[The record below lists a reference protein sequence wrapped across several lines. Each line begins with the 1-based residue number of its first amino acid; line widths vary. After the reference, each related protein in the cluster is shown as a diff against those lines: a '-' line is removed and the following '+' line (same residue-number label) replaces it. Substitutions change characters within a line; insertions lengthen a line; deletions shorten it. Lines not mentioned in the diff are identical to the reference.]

1 MARLRGT
8 RCRALLRESTTGASR
23 SPKSWLAEVLTCTTL
38 SGCVDGLAGARDA
51 VFHVHADHVAARSAV
66 HVVPFAVLG
75 LEEVIRLTAEQC
87 VAALAAV
94 EFVATTAEEP
104 VFAGEPRILP
114 SPSNP
119 ASRSPTPEPRR
130 ASSPA
135 SASPAA
141 RESNSS
147 PTTTTSAP
155 ESREPFLQA
164 ETPYGTGEGPPPGGS
179 ASSGSCH
186 AFCSRQA
193 DGQPVLADDPYT
205 RILVNGVGSMVR
217 ARKHLA

>member
-1 MARLRGT
+1 MHKAP
-8 RCRALLRESTTGASR
+8 RAL
-23 SPKSWLAEVLTCTTL
+23 CTTL
-38 SGCVDGLAGARDA
+38 SGCVNGLAGARDA
-51 VFHVHADHVAARSAV
+51 VFHVHADRVAARSAV

-94 EFVATTAEEP
+94 EFVVATAAGEP

-147 PTTTTSAP
+147 PTTTTSSP
-155 ESREPFLQA
+155 ESRKPFPA
-164 ETPYGTGEGPPPGGS
+164 GGDSVRYWRRPPPGGP

-193 DGQPVLADDPYT
+193 DGRPVLADDPYT